1 LRIDRTHR
9 QWAFWTTA
17 LFLLA
22 GLVYVPYS
30 LFSPT
35 APSGSSPLGLT
46 YGVAA
51 YGIMLFC
58 AVLSIR
64 KKFRIWRI
72 GRAQSWMRG
81 HLWLG
86 LLSYPLILFH
96 AGLSGGHGLA
106 RLLMGILSTVVVSG
120 VIGAAIQHYIPHVLT
135 ERVPMETIYS
145 QIDRVQG
152 HLLAEADGLLASLTP
167 EKSEFGLIVPAS
179 GPTDTLTTA
188 STLVR
193 LGEQS
198 STKLREMYDGNIRP
212 YLARRG
218 SHRQSLADRHTSRV
232 MFAELRAVE
241 PESFRMVIDDL
252 ENICQEKRDLDR
264 QSRLHRLLH
273 GWLLVH
279 IPLSYLLLVLGAV
292 HAIMALHYS

>member
-1 LRIDRTHR
+1 M
-9 QWAFWTTA
+9 FWTTA

-22 GLVYVPYS
+22 ALVYVPYS

-72 GRAQSWMRG
+72 GRAQTWMRG

-86 LLSYPLILFH
+86 LLSYPLILLH

-106 RLLMGILSTVVVSG
+106 RLLMVILSTVVVSG
-120 VIGAAIQHYIPHVLT
+120 MIGAIIQHYMPHAMT
-135 ERVPMETIYS
+135 ERVPTETIYN

-152 HLLAEADGLLASLTP
+152 QLLAEADGLLASLTP
-167 EKSEFGLIVPAS
+167 QKSDYGLIVPTS
-179 GPTDTLTTA
+179 GPTDTMTTA
-188 STLVR
+188 TTLIR

-198 STKLREMYDGNIRP
+198 STKLRKQYDENIRP

-218 SHRQSLADRHTSRV
+218 SHRQSLADRHTSLV
-232 MFAELRAVE
+232 LFAQLRAVT
-241 PESFRMVIDDL
+241 PESFRTVIDDL